1 MNFKSALIFAASM
14 FVSGAVSA
22 AVPSGYY
29 STCEN
34 KSGAALL
41 TALNQKI
48 ADHTTVS
55 YKGLLDLY
63 KTSDVKPNGKIWD
76 MYSTKEWSAGET
88 CGNYSYVGDCYNREH
103 SFPKSWFN
111 DASPMYS
118 DAFHIYPTD
127 GKVNGQ
133 RSNYPYGECSAG
145 TTLPSH
151 NGVRALG
158 KLGKSTFPGYSSTV
172 FEPDDEYK
180 GDFARSYFY
189 MIACYNDRI
198 TGWKSDMLA
207 GNKYPGLSTWAVNLL
222 LKWHRQDP
230 VSDKEKNRN
239 EVVYG
244 QQRNRNPFIDYP
256 DLAEHIWGTMKDTP
270 WSSSGQ
276 AKPAITLPVSGST
289 LDFGYTAINLPVSRT
304 ISLKGENISQSV
316 TLTVSDTDFSCSPST
331 ISASA
336 MNSGTTVTVTFN
348 PGGTGAASG
357 VLTVSSGS
365 LSSTVNLKAEAVSG
379 IPVGDPYDIS
389 SESFSFDWVNIDGP
403 SARYTVNVALDGTP
417 VAGYPKEVSAADC
430 HHTVTGLMPE
440 TTYTY
445 QLKSSSMSSSMK
457 NVTTGQLVPWIAF
470 LYDGDLYF
478 DTEPGTPSQPAEIM
492 LDTENI
498 SGDITISVTAPFELS
513 TDKTI
518 WTRTLILTPD
528 EDRFYLRLNSDDAG
542 EFTTVIKATAGE
554 YVNDDVEVA
563 GIVSSTPDFV
573 ETFEE
578 ENVHSG
584 YASGI
589 INGSAADWMLDKV
602 YFNSNRGEA
611 HTGDHSIR
619 FNKSGTD
626 SSIEMATDKS
636 HGAGKVDFYAK
647 AWSASEPGDLTLS
660 YSTDGGLTW
669 TEVKKF
675 TISDPSYKEYS
686 VNVNVSGN
694 IRLEFER
701 TSGGRVCLDDISVA
715 NYSGQAS
722 VEQLDYHR
730 WDAFSRNGAL
740 VIETEMPL
748 SAAVYGTDGL
758 TYFNSTVTSEVTLSL
773 PAGLYI
779 VVIDDFARRVVVK

>member
-1 MNFKSALIFAASM
+1 MNFKSALIFATTLL
-14 FVSGAVSA
+14 VSGAVSA

-34 KSGAALL
+34 KSGATLL

-48 ADHTTVS
+48 SAHTTVS
-55 YKGLLDLY
+55 YKALLDLY
-63 KTSDVKPNGKIWD
+63 KTSDVRPNGKIWD
-76 MYSTKEWSAGET
+76 MYSTKEWNAGET

-103 SFPKSWFN
+103 SFPKSWFD

-133 RSNYPYGECSAG
+133 RGNYPYGECSGG
-145 TTLPSH
+145 TTLASH

-158 KLGKSTFPGYSSTV
+158 KLGKSTFPGYSGTV

-256 DLAEHIWGTMKDTP
+256 DLAEHIWGTMQDTP
-270 WSSSGQ
+270 WSSAGQ
-276 AKPAITLPVSGST
+276 ANPAITLPVNGST
-289 LDFGYTAINLPVSRT
+289 VDFGYTAINHPVSRQ
-304 ISLKGENISQSV
+304 ISLKGENIAQTV
-316 TLTVSDTDFSCSPST
+316 TLSVNDSDFSVAPSSLT
-331 ISASA
+331 ASA
-336 MNSGTTVTVTFN
+336 MNSGTTVTVTYN
-348 PGGTGAASG
+348 PGGTGKASG
-357 VLTVSSGS
+357 ILTISAGS
-365 LSSTVNLKAEAVSG
+365 VTATVTLKAEAVNG
-379 IPVGDPYDIS
+379 IPVGDPYEIS
-389 SESFSFDWVNIDGP
+389 SESFSFDWINIDTP
-403 SARYTVNVALDGTP
+403 SALYTVNVVHDGSP
-417 VAGYPKEVSAADC
+417 VTGYPREVAAADGR
-430 HHTVTGLMPE
+430 HTVTGLIPE

-445 QLKSSSMSSSMK
+445 QVKSATMSSAVKS
-457 NVTTGQLVPWIAF
+457 VTTGQLIPWIAF

-492 LDTENI
+492 IDTENI
-498 SGDITISVTAPFELS
+498 DGNITISVSAPFELS
-513 TDKTI
+513 TDKAAWSTTI
-518 WTRTLILTPD
+518 ILTPD
-528 EDRFYLRLNSDDAG
+528 EERFYLRLNSNDAG
-542 EFTTVIKATAGE
+542 EFSTVLKATAGE

-563 GIVSSTPDFV
+563 GIASSTPDFV

-578 ENVHSG
+578 ENAHSG
-584 YASGI
+584 YASGL
-589 INGSAADWMLDKV
+589 INGAASDWMLDKA
-602 YFNSNRGEA
+602 YFNSNRSEA

-619 FNKSGTD
+619 FNKSGAD
-626 SSIEMATDKS
+626 SSIEMASDKS
-636 HGAGKVDFYAK
+636 HGAGQVTFYAK
-647 AWSASEPGDLTLS
+647 AWSASEPSDLTLS
-660 YSTDGGLTW
+660 YSTDGGITW
-669 TEVKKF
+669 TDVKKF

-686 VNVNVSGN
+686 VNINVSGN
-694 IRLEFER
+694 IRLAFDR

-722 VEQLDYHR
+722 VSELDYHR

-740 VIETEMPL
+740 VIETDSPL
-748 SAAVYGTDGL
+748 QAAVYGTDGV
-758 TYFNSTVTSEVTLSL
+758 TYFHSTVTSRTAISL

-779 VVIDDFARRVVVK
+779 VVINDYARRVVVK